1 MNNYFMQARE
11 TRSPNEKVQRA
22 IKLESIE
29 RNQNNIFK
37 MLTI

>member
-1 MNNYFMQARE
+1 MQAKE
-11 TRSPNEKVQRA
+11 TRSPNEKVQRV

-37 MLTI
+37 M